1 MEKGVSVQV
10 VATGDSTWN
19 RLREWRNEPQILKDK
34 AARKKNDERQ
44 EAWRK
49 RNDDFMKECE
59 NKKNKKKTRR
69 LKMRLHDKTIEGIL
83 SQTLF

>member
-1 MEKGVSVQV
+1 MR
-10 VATGDSTWN
+10 N
-19 RLREWRNEPQILKDK
+19 RLREWRNESQILKDK
-34 AARKKNDERQ
+34 AARKKNDEMQ

-49 RNDDFMKECE
+49 KNDFMKKCE

-83 SQTLF
+83 SQRLF